1 MACLLLGL
9 TTNAQDWKKL
19 SRDEITRNGKATIA
33 IGNNDVIYAAYDDAS
48 SGRQL
53 TVAQIKDGKVS
64 KIGSGLTKSAAIN
77 PTVIAAPNGD
87 PVVAALEYI
96 GSTVTVSR
104 MQDGKRW
111 TTLGNGPITTDKLN
125 SFGLAFDKNGV
136 LYAAVGNT
144 TQQTTVVYKLE
155 NDNWK
160 EVALLEGGASNQIK
174 LAFDSKN
181 QLLMAFAHPKG
192 KKAVLMTLKGESLV
206 SLGEASKQEVKYL
219 ALALNGDK
227 PVISYMDYF
236 SGALEVKEFN
246 NNKFEAYA
254 PAQTRDFDE
263 SSLAIAADGTPYVSF
278 HYYKKDHETKV
289 MRLKNGTW
297 EQVGNLNEAFGTT
310 GYYTSLQY
318 NKANN
323 KLYLCT
329 KADGVG
335 ATIVTTAL

>member
-1 MACLLLGL
+1 MAFLLLS
-9 TTNAQDWKKL
+9 TTSFAQDWGKV
-19 SRDEITRNGKATIA
+19 SRDEITRNGKASIA
-33 IGNNDVIYAAYDDAS
+33 VGNNDVIYAAYDDAS

-53 TVAQIKDGKVS
+53 TVAQIKNGKVS
-64 KIGSGLTKSAAIN
+64 KIGTGLSKTAAIN
-77 PTVIAAPNGD
+77 PTVITAPNGD
-87 PVVAALEYI
+87 PVVASLEYI

-111 TTLGNGPITTDKLN
+111 STVGNGPITADKLN

-155 NDNWK
+155 NDSWK

-181 QLLMAFAHPKG
+181 QLLMAYAHPKG
-192 KKAVLMTLKGESLV
+192 KKAVLMTLKDGKMIT
-206 SLGEASKQEVKYL
+206 LGEASKQEVKYL
-219 ALALNGDK
+219 SLALNGDK

-236 SGALEVKEFN
+236 SGALEVKEFT
-246 NNKFEAYA
+246 NNKWEAYA
-254 PAQTRDFDE
+254 PAIVQNFDE
-263 SSLAIAADGTPYVSF
+263 SSLALAADGTPYVSF

-289 MRLKNGTW
+289 MRFKDGAW
-297 EQVGNLNEAFGTT
+297 QQVGDLNAAFGTT
-310 GYYTSLQY
+310 GYYTSLQC
-318 NKANN
+318 KDN
-323 KLYLCT
+323 KLFLCT

-335 ATIVTTAL
+335 ATVVTTTL